1 MRARL
6 GRTGE
11 RLLVLIVSVG
21 LLTMAGCDPTLKA
34 TVESGVIT
42 ASQSLFGAFIQAVIQ
57 VAQETETGSSGPS
70 GASGL

>member
-11 RLLVLIVSVG
+11 RVLVLMVCVG
-21 LLTMAGCDPTLKA
+21 LLALAGCDPTLKA
-34 TVESGVIT
+34 TIEDGVIT

-57 VAQETETGSSGPS
+57 VAQETATGSSGPS
-70 GASGL
+70 GASGI